1 MTSFQLGRYA
11 VEVSNLDKVF
21 FPEDEITKG
30 DVVDYYKRIADTM
43 LPHLKDRPL
52 SMHRWPDGIDGQDFY
67 QKEAGDYF
75 PAWIRRVTIP
85 KKGGENTQV
94 ICDNVATLV
103 YLANQAS
110 LTQHVWLSRADD
122 MRKPDRLVFDLDPPG
137 DDDFDAVRS
146 AARQV
151 GDLLDEIGLTPFFQL
166 TGSKGIHVVAPLKRD
181 LDFDGVRKAAM
192 AASEVLAAR
201 SPDELTTEQRKDKRK
216 GRVYLDVMRN
226 SYAQTMVA
234 PYSVRARPGAP
245 VATPIERDE
254 LSDSKLDPRRYTISN
269 IFRRLAQR
277 DDPWKDIDRAA
288 ASFKKA
294 RERIEELRSAEI
306 DA

>member
-1 MTSFQLGRYA
+1 MTTLRVGRHT
-11 VEVSNLDKVF
+11 VELSSLDKVF
-21 FPEDEITKG
+21 FPKEKITKG
-30 DVVDYYKRIADTM
+30 GIVDYYQRIADTM

-75 PAWIRRVTIP
+75 PEWVRRVAIP

-94 ICDNVATLV
+94 VCDNAATLV

-110 LTQHVWLSRADD
+110 LTQHVWLSRSDD
-122 MRKPDRLVFDLDPPG
+122 LRKPDRLVFDLDPPEG
-137 DDDFDAVRS
+137 GDFDAVRS
-146 AARQV
+146 AAKAV
-151 GDLLDEIGLTPFFQL
+151 GDLMDELGLTPFFQL

-181 LDFDGVRKAAM
+181 LDFDDVRKAAM
-192 AASEVLAAR
+192 AASQALAAR
-201 SPDELTTEQRKDKRK
+201 HPDDLTTAQRKDKRR

-254 LSDSKLDPRRYTISN
+254 LSNSRLDPRRYTISN

-294 RERIEELRSAEI
+294 RERIEDLRSTET